1 MNLITPDGGLLFWM
15 VLIFGIVFFLLARF
29 GFPMITRMVDD
40 RNAYIKDSLD
50 QAEAAR
56 QQLKN
61 LAEEQQA
68 LIEKARVEQAQ
79 ILKEAAQTR
88 VHIIAAAEEE
98 ARKKGE
104 QLLEKART
112 EIAAEKE
119 SALRDIRREVAEL
132 SVGIAEKV
140 VRKDLSS
147 EQAQL
152 RYLDRLVDEIGRAQ
166 DPS

>member
-88 VHIIAAAEEE
+88 TQIIAAAEEE

>member
-1 MNLITPDGGLLFWM
+1 MSLVTPDFGLLFWM
-15 VLIFGIVFFLLARF
+15 VLIFGIVFFLLAKF
-29 GFPMITRMVDD
+29 GFPVITRSVDE
-40 RNAYIKDSLD
+40 RNRRIRDSLD

-56 QQLKN
+56 QQLAR

-68 LIEKARVEQAQ
+68 LIDNTRTEQARILAEAAKTRAQ
-79 ILKEAAQTR
+79 IL
-88 VHIIAAAEEE
+88 AAAEEE
-98 ARKKGE
+98 ARQKGE
-104 QLLEKART
+104 KLLEKARI

-132 SVGIAEKV
+132 SVGIAEKL
-140 VRKDLSS
+140 VRQDLSS

-152 RYLDRLVDEIGRAQ
+152 NYLDRLVDEVGRTQ

>member
-1 MNLITPDGGLLFWM
+1 MSLVTPDFGLLFWM
-15 VLIFGIVFFLLARF
+15 VLIFGIVFFLLAKF
-29 GFPMITRMVDD
+29 GFPVITRSVDE
-40 RNAYIKDSLD
+40 RNRRIRDSLD

-56 QQLKN
+56 QQLAR

-68 LIEKARVEQAQ
+68 LIDNTRTEQARILAEAAKTRAQ
-79 ILKEAAQTR
+79 IL
-88 VHIIAAAEEE
+88 AAAEEE
-98 ARKKGE
+98 ARQQGE
-104 QLLEKART
+104 TLLEKARI

-132 SVGIAEKV
+132 SVGIAEKL
-140 VRKDLSS
+140 VRQDLSS

-152 RYLDRLVDEIGRAQ
+152 NYLDRLVDEVGRTQ